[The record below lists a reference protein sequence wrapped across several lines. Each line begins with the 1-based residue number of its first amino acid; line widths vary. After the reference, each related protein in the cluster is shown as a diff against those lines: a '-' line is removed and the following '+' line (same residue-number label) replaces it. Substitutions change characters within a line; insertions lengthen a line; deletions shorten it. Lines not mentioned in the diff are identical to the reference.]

1 MFRLG
6 LSLGLSVRDYVVRLI
21 DSVVLR
27 REVRRALKTDH
38 CPLSGRSHDADDG
51 GDGRRV

>member
-1 MFRLG
+1 M
-6 LSLGLSVRDYVVRLI
+6 SVRDYVVRLI

-38 CPLSGRSHDADDG
+38 CSLSGRSHDADDG